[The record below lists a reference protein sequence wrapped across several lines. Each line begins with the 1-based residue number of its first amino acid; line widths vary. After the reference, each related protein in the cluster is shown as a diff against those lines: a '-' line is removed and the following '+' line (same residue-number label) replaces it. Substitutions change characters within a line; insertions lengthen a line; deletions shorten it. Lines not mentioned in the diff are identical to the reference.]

1 MDFSASSAEATTCP
15 ALPTGLFQIS
25 PNSKIIRNI
34 WITKKLTGNTVT
46 ANTSMVY
53 VCIGVY
59 STSNNLSFHC
69 GYSLEYLL
77 IKRYFRVRN
86 FVILSVVDIN

>member
-25 PNSKIIRNI
+25 PNSKIIRNK
-34 WITKKLTGNTVT
+34 WIKKLTEHTVT

-59 STSNNLSFHC
+59 
-69 GYSLEYLL
+69 
-77 IKRYFRVRN
+77 IQYFE
-86 FVILSVVDIN
+86 